1 MHKCQKRKLTI
12 GENLDNES
20 KENLPKSDWKCEQT
34 NHENLD
40 EVKKKLYVKLI
51 RKEKRLMKMLMLNP
65 KRNNVS
71 LQRKEWTQFV
81 ETRMKVE
88 IKRLSR

>member
-20 KENLPKSDWKCEQT
+20 KENLRKSDWKCEQT

-51 RKEKRLMKMLMLNP
+51 RKENKRLMKILMMNP
-65 KRNNVS
+65 KRNNV
-71 LQRKEWTQFV
+71 
-81 ETRMKVE
+81 
-88 IKRLSR
+88 

>member
-1 MHKCQKRKLTI
+1 MQKCQKRKLTI

-51 RKEKRLMKMLMLNP
+51 RKENKRLMKILMMNP
-65 KRNNVS
+65 KRNNV
-71 LQRKEWTQFV
+71 
-81 ETRMKVE
+81 
-88 IKRLSR
+88 